1 MPPSAP
7 ESSSESASFLV
18 SWRDAW
24 RFFCGDPELIRPTK
38 VCVSFL
44 QLLLLR
50 SWEMRTKSSRKLA
63 VDFAET
69 KGIGG
74 PLRRDYNAA

>member
-44 QLLLLR
+44 QLLF
-50 SWEMRTKSSRKLA
+50 TKLGDAYKIIEKA
-63 VDFAET
+63 
-69 KGIGG
+69 G
-74 PLRRDYNAA
+74 RRFCRNQGDRWAIEKRL